1 MIKELTELNK
11 NLNVDAVFRVL
22 LIGSISPIPSI
33 LKQTTPKNLP
43 ALNKSS
49 VLKWWLNPLSAI
61 FHKLNTKIVTTVER
75 MVTAAIID
83 VVTKNFRC
91 LISEKGIDIAKAII
105 WIVNLW
111 PHRLETPKL
120 QSEKSKNWTAN
131 MILATPPE
139 KMSRKFT
146 YFTKLPQ
153 FLPIVFID
161 NSSMLK

>member
-91 LISEKGIDIAKAII
+91 LIREKGIDIANAII